1 MAETQGMNYSH
12 DLDSLQE
19 GELRDLEHE
28 RRDELDEVLREW
40 ESRTRR
46 ERAREHYGRERDP
59 VEALPQKRD
68 REWAMREQ
76 QQKQRVQEWETREE
90 EGRKER
96 EARRG
101 VSLSQETGR
110 EVKDSG
116 WSSSLLNQLPERC
129 EQGDGREPVKEEKLE
144 ERDLLSD
151 LHDINDLERKSSPA
165 ESSAESGCDSEEEE
179 GNSSEEEE
187 NTGSNSEELSEQFS
201 DGMSEEEEE
210 GDQSLVVRESRFDPH
225 LREIEEVLHRELHK
239 NESDRKLQF
248 NDRIKGDYVPDNP
261 ASPMEMKREPPQY
274 FPAFQ
279 GCRSLDEF
287 LDLNRINEGTYGVVY
302 RAKEKKTH
310 EIVALKKL
318 KMKNKKEGFPM
329 NFVREINLMQKV
341 QHPNIVA
348 IREIVVGSN
357 LDEIIVMNYVE
368 QDLRKFMNTMK
379 QPFLPE
385 EVKTL
390 MIQLIRGVKYLHD
403 NWILHRDL
411 KPSNLLL
418 SNSGILKIGDL
429 GLARVYGDLRK
440 AYTPLVV
447 SLWYRAPEL
456 LLGAKEYS
464 TEIDMWSVGC
474 IFGELLSKVPLFQGK
489 SEIGQINK
497 IFKKLGTP
505 TEEIWPGYN
514 DLPVV
519 KNVTFEHHPYNKL
532 RTRFGALLS
541 DQGFKL
547 MNELLIYDP
556 RMRIKAQRSLARYF
570 RESPLPIDPSMF
582 PTWRAKIE

>member
-1 MAETQGMNYSH
+1 MSNQKNSWRVKTLDEVLQEKKRRKEQDKMAETQGMNYSH

-19 GELRDLEHE
+19 GELRDAWETRSRNSLHGREDASLAVTPARCTLPKANSLHWTKKRLEHE

-261 ASPMEMKREPPQY
+261 ASPMEMKREPQY

-348 IREIVVGSN
+348 IR
-357 LDEIIVMNYVE
+357 
-368 QDLRKFMNTMK
+368 
-379 QPFLPE
+379 
-385 EVKTL
+385 
-390 MIQLIRGVKYLHD
+390 
-403 NWILHRDL
+403 
-411 KPSNLLL
+411 
-418 SNSGILKIGDL
+418 
-429 GLARVYGDLRK
+429 
-440 AYTPLVV
+440 
-447 SLWYRAPEL
+447 
-456 LLGAKEYS
+456 
-464 TEIDMWSVGC
+464 
-474 IFGELLSKVPLFQGK
+474 
-489 SEIGQINK
+489 
-497 IFKKLGTP
+497 
-505 TEEIWPGYN
+505 
-514 DLPVV
+514 
-519 KNVTFEHHPYNKL
+519 
-532 RTRFGALLS
+532 
-541 DQGFKL
+541 
-547 MNELLIYDP
+547 
-556 RMRIKAQRSLARYF
+556 
-570 RESPLPIDPSMF
+570 
-582 PTWRAKIE
+582 